1 MKIRNT
7 SMVLALALAAFG
19 AACASTESSG
29 GAAAPPPTSTSQTTT
44 TVTTTTTTT
53 SQAAPAQ
60 APQAE
65 PERRSAGHVILLWL
79 PNRIFDVLDIVRAR
93 VKVGPGIGFTVRATE
108 LADVKLGAWTAAWI
122 GLRGPRMEPRIP
134 WPVGVETY
142 AGAGVSVVEA
152 ESDEQLYGHGEFG
165 VGLHAALVGVDVG
178 VDLLELGDFVLGLV
192 TIDIGDDD
200 Y

>member
-1 MKIRNT
+1 
-7 SMVLALALAAFG
+7 MVLALALSAFG
-19 AACASTESSG
+19 AGCASTEP
-29 GAAAPPPTSTSQTTT
+29 AASAATTQSAATSQPTT
-44 TVTTTTTTT
+44 TVTTTTTTST
-53 SQAAPAQ
+53 QAAPAQ
-60 APQAE
+60 PAQAE
-65 PERRSAGHVILLWL
+65 PEGHSVGHVILLYL

-122 GLRGPRMEPRIP
+122 GLRGPRMEPMIP
-134 WPVGVETY
+134 WPVGVEAY
-142 AGAGVSVVEA
+142 AGAGVSVLEA
-152 ESDEQLYGHGEFG
+152 ESDELLYGHGEFG

-178 VDLLELGDFVLGLV
+178 VDLLEIGDFVLGLV